1 MTKNKKLYKYLLLV
15 IVLGTLFTMTPIN
28 FVAAEA
34 DFELYDTGRTP
45 LGHTPTY
52 PLQYQW
58 QTVEHLSG
66 NTYRFKIK
74 FTSSTYWS
82 QANLV
87 IDGVEHQVTKY
98 STYGDYFFDYSCY
111 CYHRREYYQYSYVD
125 LALNEFGYYEYYY
138 NSWMLPDC
146 TTDKLWAIYFS
157 PFISDTGRTPLGH
170 TPTYPLQYQWQ
181 TVEHLSGNTYR
192 FKIKFT
198 SSTYWSQANLVIDG
212 VEHQVTKYST
222 YGDYFFDYSCYC
234 YHRREYYQYSYVDLA
249 LDESGYYEYYYNSYM
264 LPDCTTDKLWAIYF
278 GPSTLDGS
286 INRFFLDPGPKP
298 SKLGFQIESTYDFG
312 PQTPFITYQLI
323 NGLGLYDDVSIVLYV
338 DDQLIDSRFVS
349 LASMGDSIE
358 VQVDSNLLK
367 QIGTHRI
374 EIQVSD
380 YYYMNENW
388 ELGYLKV
395 GYIGFTQHNDILDW
409 GIDLVN
415 AEVVWGGFDGAT
427 NVVTNIY
434 GQGIKVLVID
444 VGIDYNHFD
453 LNDNYYG
460 GYDWQG
466 GDNNPM
472 DTNGHGT
479 HCSGIIAAEDNDAGV
494 IGIAP
499 FAKIYMARVGVG
511 PGIDSEYVKNAI
523 YWGINNHV
531 DIISMSLSTYNILS
545 QACQDAYNE
554 GIVLVA
560 ASGNNNGAI
569 SYPAKYDSVI
579 AVGAI
584 NSGLTRASFSNY
596 GSELDLVAPGVDI
609 YSTVLNSN
617 FDYMSGT
624 SMACPMVAGVCA
636 LILCTNPFMQPR
648 EVRWCL
654 YNSTTDLGSSGWDQ
668 YYGWGLVNAEAAV
681 NYALTH
687 FPL

>member
-15 IVLGTLFTMTPIN
+15 IVLGTLFSVVPIN

-34 DFELYDTGRTP
+34 DFELYDTGQTP
-45 LGHTPTY
+45 LGHSPTN

-58 QTVEHLSG
+58 QTVEFLSG
-66 NTYRFKIK
+66 NTHRFKIK
-74 FTSSTYWS
+74 FTSSTYWT

-87 IDGVEHQVTKY
+87 IDGVEHQVSKH
-98 STYGDYFFDYSCY
+98 STYGNYYFDYSCY
-111 CYHRREYYQYSYVD
+111 CWRR
-125 LALNEFGYYEYYY
+125 
-138 NSWMLPDC
+138 
-146 TTDKLWAIYFS
+146 K
-157 PFISDTGRTPLGH
+157 
-170 TPTYPLQYQWQ
+170 
-181 TVEHLSGNTYR
+181 
-192 FKIKFT
+192 
-198 SSTYWSQANLVIDG
+198 
-212 VEHQVTKYST
+212 
-222 YGDYFFDYSCYC
+222 
-234 YHRREYYQYSYVDLA
+234 EYYQYSYVDLA
-249 LDESGYYEYYYNSYM
+249 LDESGYYEYYYNSWI

-286 INRFFLDPGPKP
+286 IDRFFLDPGPKP
-298 SKLGFQIESTYDFG
+298 SKLGFQIETLYDFG
-312 PQTPFITYQLI
+312 PPTPFISYQI
-323 NGLGLYDDVSIVLYV
+323 KNGLGLYDSVTISLYV
-338 DDQLIDSRFVS
+338 DDQLIDSRFTF
-349 LASMGDSIE
+349 LESMGDSIE
-358 VQVDSNLLK
+358 VNVNSDLLR

-395 GYIGFTQHNDILDW
+395 GYTGFTQHEDILDW
-409 GIDLVN
+409 GVDLID
-415 AEVVWGGFDGAT
+415 AEMVWGSFDGAT
-427 NVVTNIY
+427 NVITNIY

-444 VGIDYNHFD
+444 SGINYNHYD

-460 GYDWQG
+460 GYDWQD
-466 GDNNPM
+466 GDSYPM
-472 DTNGHGT
+472 DTLGHGT
-479 HCSGIIAAEDNDAGV
+479 HCSGIIAAEDNGAGV
-494 IGIAP
+494 IGVAP
-499 FAKIYMARVGVG
+499 FTKIYMARVGASG
-511 PGIDSEYVKNAI
+511 PNPDYVRNAI

-531 DIISMSLSTYNILS
+531 DVISMSLGVPNVLS
-545 QACQDAYNE
+545 QACQDAYDE

-560 ASGNNNGAI
+560 ASGNDNGAI

-596 GSELDLVAPGVDI
+596 GPELDLVAPGVNI
-609 YSTVLNSN
+609 YSTCAGQLDTGN
-617 FDYMSGT
+617 DGYQLLSGT

-636 LILCTNPFMQPR
+636 LILCTNPFMQSR